1 MNGVV
6 CDSAHYGEGTSNAG
20 EAEGAGN
27 AEGAGKAE
35 GAEVVWRS
43 VAAEPAW
50 RGVAERATLAAL
62 LRCCVREVAGPRGQV
77 WAAAPYLLLR
87 LAGTLIRVP
96 ASGGIALRFDGD
108 AERLWHG
115 AWRPL
120 SADHLVRLVEAEL
133 GEIPPVDAERDELRA
148 VNAEPEEIRPV
159 EGEPGEARPRENE
172 PGEVQPV
179 ETEPTEIRPVE
190 GEPGDARP
198 GEAELGEVHPIG
210 GEPGEV
216 RPDEVQPVEA
226 RPGGTG
232 PGEVQSVGG
241 EAEEIRAVEGEVGA
255 ASGDGGAGDFGAGRE
270 DSVAGRLALRRNEEF
285 AGQVA
290 ASRAAIAVML
300 RERAGAKP
308 PQDPWLASEQ
318 ALVLGHPFHPS
329 PKSRGGAGWA
339 RYAPEAHAAF
349 PLRLLGVRDDV
360 LATGGD
366 SGALDGLGEAPPGY
380 TLLPAHPWQLEL
392 LAAELAAPFADGRL
406 VDLGDAALPAVP
418 TSSVRTVYEP
428 AIGKCLKFS
437 LDVRIT
443 NCVRKN
449 AWYELASAAEVSA
462 RLTPVFAD
470 LARRLP
476 GTRWLPEPGYR
487 SARLRTRLL
496 EGLGVIV
503 RSSPWEVAGPGV
515 TPILAGTLAALGAV
529 PDGEAPEPAAVVTAL
544 RREPV
549 RWWGAYVDHVA
560 LPVLDAYFGHGVVL
574 EPHLQNVLVGI
585 DADGMPIEAIFR
597 DMEGTKLVE
606 GRHDLSGLPDPVT
619 RAATYDA
626 ARGWNRVV
634 YCIMVNHLPEIAATV
649 AGTAAPHARDDL
661 LHELWADARGRV
673 ARHAGRGRL
682 PLPLRDLLAGAPLP
696 AKANLTTRWAR
707 SADRDAGYVP
717 VANPFAGVPA

>member
-6 CDSAHYGEGTSNAG
+6 CDSGHYGEGTDNA
-20 EAEGAGN
+20 GAGN
-27 AEGAGKAE
+27 ADHAGGAGKAGGTE
-35 GAEVVWRS
+35 PAWRGI
-43 VAAEPAW
+43 AEPAW

-96 ASGGIALRFDGD
+96 TSGGIALRFDGD
-108 AERLWHG
+108 AERLRHG

-133 GEIPPVDAERDELRA
+133 
-148 VNAEPEEIRPV
+148 
-159 EGEPGEARPRENE
+159 
-172 PGEVQPV
+172 
-179 ETEPTEIRPVE
+179 
-190 GEPGDARP
+190 
-198 GEAELGEVHPIG
+198 
-210 GEPGEV
+210 
-216 RPDEVQPVEA
+216 VEA
-226 RPGGTG
+226 
-232 PGEVQSVGG
+232 
-241 EAEEIRAVEGEVGA
+241 
-255 ASGDGGAGDFGAGRE
+255 GAGRGE
-270 DSVAGRLALRRNEEF
+270 ESFAGRPVLRRNEEF

-329 PKSRGGAGWA
+329 PKSRGGAGWV

-392 LAAELAAPFADGRL
+392 LAAELAAPFADGWL

-462 RLTPVFAD
+462 RLAPVFAD

-487 SARLRTRLL
+487 SARLGTRLL

-549 RWWGAYVDHVA
+549 RWWGAYVEHVA